1 MNRWGESRIVRP
13 LVTRVLPILLALP
26 VLFPFP
32 LYAEESGVSPT
43 VALDLTVEVLKVGP
57 GGTETLATDQ
67 ARVFLGK
74 GALLSRDVTLTGK
87 SPLKEP
93 LTEKLRLR
101 AELRPV
107 EVGKTGLALLLKSK
121 VQVLALSG
129 SGQIP
134 RTDISRTLSLE
145 IARGASELVTVY
157 ESPTL
162 ETKVTLH
169 VKWSFAEDLEASGSE
184 STQVELIAR
193 VFEVRDSGETL
204 LADNRLVAVVGHPAS
219 TMVDRLVPLPG
230 EESKKVRQD
239 RLEIT
244 LVPLTLSGR
253 NLSLSLEVSGD
264 VATLTSEGSQSH
276 PLAHQGNYLL
286 SPGVPASAEL
296 EVRSDSASKEGWVQ
310 VRFRIEIEA
319 LF

>member
-1 MNRWGESRIVRP
+1 
-13 LVTRVLPILLALP
+13 
-26 VLFPFP
+26 
-32 LYAEESGVSPT
+32 
-43 VALDLTVEVLKVGP
+43 VEVLKVGP

-74 GALLSRDVTLTGK
+74 GALLSRDVTLSGK

-107 EVGKTGLALLLKSK
+107 GVGQAGLALNLKTK

-129 SGQIP
+129 RGQIP
-134 RTDISRTLSLE
+134 REDISRTLSLE

-157 ESPTL
+157 ESPSL

-169 VKWSFAEDLEASGSE
+169 LKWSLVEDLEASGSE
-184 STQVELIAR
+184 PTQVELIAR
-193 VFEVRDSGETL
+193 VFEMTDSGEAL
-204 LADNRLVAVVGHPAS
+204 LADHRLLAVVGHPAS
-219 TMVDRLVPLPG
+219 TMVDRMVPLPG
-230 EESKKVRQD
+230 EESDKKVRQD
-239 RLEIT
+239 RFGIT

-253 NLSLSLEVSGD
+253 NLSLSLEVSGS

-286 SPGVPASAEL
+286 SPGVPASAEI
-296 EVRSDSASKEGWVQ
+296 EVRSDSASREGWVQ
-310 VRFRIEIEA
+310 VRFRIAIEA

>member
-1 MNRWGESRIVRP
+1 M
-13 LVTRVLPILLALP
+13 PI
-26 VLFPFP
+26 
-32 LYAEESGVSPT
+32 
-43 VALDLTVEVLKVGP
+43 DLTVEILKVGP

-74 GALLSRDVTLTGK
+74 GALLARDVTLMGR

-101 AELRPV
+101 AELRPLGV
-107 EVGKTGLALLLKSK
+107 TQAGLALVLKSK

-134 RTDISRTLSLE
+134 RGDITRSLNLE
-145 IARGASELVTVY
+145 IAQGASELVTVY
-157 ESPTL
+157 ESPPL
-162 ETKVTLH
+162 DTKVTLH
-169 VKWSFAEDLEASGSE
+169 VKWSLAEDSEAPGADP
-184 STQVELIAR
+184 TQVALIAR
-193 VFEVRDSGETL
+193 VFEVGDSGETL
-204 LADNRLVAVVGHPAS
+204 LADHRLVAVVGHPAS
-219 TMVDRLVPLPG
+219 TTVDRLVPLPG
-230 EESKKVRQD
+230 NEPKKVRQD

-253 NLSLSLEVSGD
+253 NLSLSLEVSGEI
-264 VATLTSEGSQSH
+264 ATLTSEGNQSH

-286 SPGVPASAEL
+286 SPGVPEGAEL
-296 EVRSDSASKEGWVQ
+296 EVRSGSAGKEGWLR
-310 VRFRIEIEA
+310 VRFRIEITA